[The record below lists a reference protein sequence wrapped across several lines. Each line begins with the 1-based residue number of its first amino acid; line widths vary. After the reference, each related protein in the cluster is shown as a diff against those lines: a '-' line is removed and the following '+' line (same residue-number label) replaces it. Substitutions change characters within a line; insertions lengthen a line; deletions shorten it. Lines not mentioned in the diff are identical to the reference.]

1 MTVILDTLKASG
13 ATLMTNTRLV
23 DYLLTAQPEV
33 GNTYYADSVT
43 GEAVDA
49 RPTAASPVLAAGTA
63 LTPEFKYDL
72 LGADQTQFGWNIGA
86 YGYVP
91 ESAGRAK

>member
-1 MTVILDTLKASG
+1 
-13 ATLMTNTRLV
+13 MTNTQLI
-23 DYLLTAQPEV
+23 DYLLTAQPDA
-33 GNTYYADSVT
+33 GTTYYADSAT
-43 GEAVDA
+43 GQAVDV
-49 RPTAASPVLAAGTA
+49 RPTAASPVRAAGTV

-72 LGADQTQFGWNIGA
+72 LGADQMQFGWNMGA